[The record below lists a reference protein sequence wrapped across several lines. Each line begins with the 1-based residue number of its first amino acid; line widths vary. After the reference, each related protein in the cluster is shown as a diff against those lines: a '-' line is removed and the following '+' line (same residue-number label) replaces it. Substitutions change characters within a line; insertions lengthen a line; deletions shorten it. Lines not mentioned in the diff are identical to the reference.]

1 MPLIFPLIRL
11 FGLLLFGWGRSQQRC
26 FVKVTSKKSSLIYA
40 EPSVASTSPTV
51 AEGWT
56 WFVTVTKCCLS
67 TERPKVFNPPH
78 HYTSRSYWYRD
89 PGFHIVYIK
98 SSAHREPA
106 DRQRV
111 SSLLQSGTEF
121 PVVGSALGGLC
132 GCFRIQCGVC
142 SQMLFY
148 IRWLIPCYQLD
159 CCLVSSFWN
168 TLISLSGNKVSLFPS
183 LCLLWTS
190 AGDGEVEV
198 KSISGHAQMFV
209 SLNV

>member
-1 MPLIFPLIRL
+1 MSLIFPLIRF

-67 TERPKVFNPPH
+67 TEQPKVFNPPH

-106 DRQRV
+106 DRAASFLSSPIWYRV
-111 SSLLQSGTEF
+111 SCCWLSTRWALWLLQDSVWCVFTDALLYSLVDSF
-121 PVVGSALGGLC
+121 LSAWL
-132 GCFRIQCGVC
+132 
-142 SQMLFY
+142 LFGQ
-148 IRWLIPCYQLD
+148 QL
-159 CCLVSSFWN
+159 LKYSY
-168 TLISLSGNKVSLFPS
+168 
-183 LCLLWTS
+183 
-190 AGDGEVEV
+190 
-198 KSISGHAQMFV
+198 
-209 SLNV
+209 